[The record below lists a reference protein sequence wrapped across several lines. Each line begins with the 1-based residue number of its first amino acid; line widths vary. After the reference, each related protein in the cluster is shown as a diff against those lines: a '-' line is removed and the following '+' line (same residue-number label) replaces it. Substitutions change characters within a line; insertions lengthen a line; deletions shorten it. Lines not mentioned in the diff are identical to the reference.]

1 MGYRKANE
9 ILPAKVV
16 ALIQEYVDGEAIYI
30 PRKPGNRV
38 QWGSGT
44 RIRNE
49 LWRRNQEI
57 YEEYCKGLSPEM
69 LAKKYFLSEK
79 SIQRIIRGEKE

>member
-30 PRKPGNRV
+30 PRKPENRAK
-38 QWGSGT
+38 WGSGT

-49 LWRRNQEI
+49 LRRRNQEI
-57 YEEYCKGLSPEM
+57 YREYCTGSSPEA
-69 LAKKYFLSEK
+69 LAQKYFLSEK
-79 SIQRIIRGEKE
+79 SIQRIVREERG